1 MFASINLE
9 THFTLTCGTCDR
21 PANLP
26 AKSAAFQTW
35 SQTNAPLLS
44 RAMEWLA
51 LAAMQNT
58 LMMQEQL
65 QQVATSQVRAFGS
78 YSEVV
83 DAVDTG

>member
-1 MFASINLE
+1 
-9 THFTLTCGTCDR
+9 
-21 PANLP
+21 
-26 AKSAAFQTW
+26 
-35 SQTNAPLLS
+35 
-44 RAMEWLA
+44 MEWLA